1 MINWSAIDT
10 VLLDMDGT
18 LLDLAFDNYFW
29 QTHVPMQYAKKAGIS
44 NAEGFAKV
52 AQWTNAHYGTLNW
65 YSLAFWSKELDM
77 DLATLKYDLAH
88 QVALRPGAEDFLQAL
103 NDAGKQVVLVTN
115 ADPLALDIKM
125 EATGLEPYFHDL
137 ISSHT
142 HGAAKESASFWPSLR
157 QQMSFDNP
165 STLFVDDNLHVL
177 QTAEDFGIAHLA
189 SIRQPDSGLPA
200 RPDTQ
205 PYFGIRHFNEIMP

>member
-29 QTHVPMQYAKKAGIS
+29 QTYVPMQYAKKAGIS
-44 NAEGFAKV
+44 NAEGFAKI
-52 AQWTNAHYGTLNW
+52 AQWTSSHSGTLNW

-77 DLATLKYDLAH
+77 DLGALKYELAH

-103 NDAGKQVVLVTN
+103 NKAGKEVLLVTN
-115 ADPLALDIKM
+115 ADPLALEIKM
-125 EATGLEPYFHDL
+125 EASGLEPYFHGL
-137 ISSHT
+137 FSSHT
-142 HGAAKESASFWPSLR
+142 YGAAKEAASFWPSLHK
-157 QQMSFDNP
+157 QVKFNVQ
-165 STLFVDDNLHVL
+165 STLFVDDNLQVL
-177 QTAEDFGIAHLA
+177 QAADDYGIAHLA

-205 PYFGIRHFNEIMP
+205 PYFGIRHFSEIMP